1 MIIPF
6 RKGGKTVKKLYKL
19 MSLVV
24 VSVLAM
30 VLCSSCA
37 SGNVRE
43 LEAEKTQPQ
52 LVPQEQPKDSQLKK
66 AEEAPKAPAVKKEE
80 VKKDLPAPE
89 VKKPEAKKPEAKKPE
104 AKKPEVKKPEVKKPE
119 AKKVAVKLPCTHT
132 VRSGENLWRISVSYY
147 GKGIY
152 WKQIYNANKKQ
163 IRKAEYLEPGTV
175 LTIPAVKKAK

>member
-6 RKGGKTVKKLYKL
+6 RKGGKTVKKLYKM

-24 VSVLAM
+24 VSVFAM
-30 VLCSSCA
+30 ALCSSCA

-52 LVPQEQPKDSQLKK
+52 LVPQEQPKDAQLKK

-89 VKKPEAKKPEAKKPE
+89 VKKPEA
-104 AKKPEVKKPEVKKPE
+104 KKPEVKKPE

>member
-6 RKGGKTVKKLYKL
+6 RKGGKIVKNLYKM

-24 VSVLAM
+24 VSVFAM

-37 SGNVRE
+37 SGKVRE
-43 LEAEKTQPQ
+43 LEAEKTPPQ

-89 VKKPEAKKPEAKKPE
+89 A
-104 AKKPEVKKPEVKKPE
+104 KKPEVKKPE
-119 AKKVAVKLPCTHT
+119 AKKVPVKLPCTHT

-147 GKGIY
+147 GRGIY

>member
-6 RKGGKTVKKLYKL
+6 RKGGKIVKNLYKM

-24 VSVLAM
+24 VSVFAM

-37 SGNVRE
+37 SGKVRE
-43 LEAEKTQPQ
+43 LEAEKTPPQ

-89 VKKPEAKKPEAKKPE
+89 A
-104 AKKPEVKKPEVKKPE
+104 KKPEVKKPE

-147 GKGIY
+147 GRGIY

>member
-6 RKGGKTVKKLYKL
+6 RKGGKIVKNLYK
-19 MSLVV
+19 MMALVV
-24 VSVLAM
+24 VSVFAM

-37 SGNVRE
+37 SGKVRE
-43 LEAEKTQPQ
+43 LEAEKTPPQ

-80 VKKDLPAPE
+80 VKKDLPA
-89 VKKPEAKKPEAKKPE
+89 PE

-147 GKGIY
+147 GRGIY

>member
-1 MIIPF
+1 M
-6 RKGGKTVKKLYKL
+6 KNLYKM

-24 VSVLAM
+24 VSVFAM

-37 SGNVRE
+37 SGKVRE
-43 LEAEKTQPQ
+43 LEAEKTPPQ

-89 VKKPEAKKPEAKKPE
+89 A
-104 AKKPEVKKPEVKKPE
+104 KKPEVKKPE

-147 GKGIY
+147 GRGIY

>member
-6 RKGGKTVKKLYKL
+6 RKGGKTVKNLYKM

-24 VSVLAM
+24 VSVFAM

-89 VKKPEAKKPEAKKPE
+89 VKKPEVKKPEA
-104 AKKPEVKKPEVKKPE
+104 KKPEVKKPE